1 MDGEAILEEGE
12 VVEVEKVVSY
22 TASEDEWIVVVTV
35 LVVVVDDVINKVLLE
50 EIGLGTIIAELGSVI
65 TPVDGLL

>member
-12 VVEVEKVVSY
+12 VVEVEEVALY
-22 TASEDEWIVVVTV
+22 TASGDEWIVAVTV

-50 EIGLGTIIAELGSVI
+50 EVDLGTIRAELGSVT